1 VEVRKDHFK
10 QDIEKVCSSIDFAL
24 RNQAIL
30 RSKIEKAVIK
40 AKRDAMIQIEDLAKD
55 MISQLD

>member
-1 VEVRKDHFK
+1 MEVKKDHFK
-10 QDIEKVCSSIDFAL
+10 EDIDKGYSSIDFAL
-24 RNQAIL
+24 QNQAIL
-30 RSKIEKAVIK
+30 RSKIEKAVVK

>member
-1 VEVRKDHFK
+1 VEVKKDHFK

-40 AKRDAMIQIEDLAKD
+40 AKRDAMVQIEDLAKD
-55 MISQLD
+55 MISY